1 MKNKLTELQLLSI
14 SITFCGVLGL
24 ILFALINNWNP
35 LTLPGRVFLSYL
47 TQSIVPLLFAAILAG
62 LIRMFCQIKFLKLF
76 TNCNFAIGT
85 LVLLCILANS
95 YTQNAPQNSIQTYK
109 NTNNDETHLTNKRI
123 ENSYQ
128 FFNKSYVNAKLT
140 TEQAKKTVPVWQ
152 CSPYEVNHSPEC
164 FVRLFNTEIARS
176 MGDGAYL
183 HASLIDVT
191 KHKKTRIGVQVF
203 YGYDSSKWISE
214 GDALGTLNHLKKRL
228 YPHYCPMLQQTSFPT
243 IIVFALA
250 YEGQVLG
257 TSFLD
262 WPLCSRNKD
271 YW

>member
-24 ILFALINNWNP
+24 VLFALINNWNP
-35 LTLPGRVFLSYL
+35 LALPPRVFLGYVI
-47 TQSIVPLLFAAILAG
+47 QSAVPLLLAAILAG
-62 LIRMFCQIKFLKLF
+62 LIRMFCQVKFLKLF

-95 YTQNAPQNSIQTYK
+95 YTPNGPQNSIQTYK
-109 NTNNDETHLTNKRI
+109 NTNNAEADLTNKRV

-128 FFNKSYVNAKLT
+128 FFNKAYGNAKLT
-140 TEQAKKTVPVWQ
+140 TEQAKKTGPVWQ

-191 KHKKTRIGVQVF
+191 KQKKTRTGVQVF
-203 YGYDSSKWISE
+203 YGYDSSKWMSE
-214 GDALGTLNHLKKRL
+214 GEALGTLNLLRKRL
-228 YPHYCPMLQQTSFPT
+228 YPHYCPMLKQTSFPT
-243 IIVFALA
+243 IVVFALV
-250 YEGQVLG
+250 YEGDVLG
-257 TSFLD
+257 ASLLD
-262 WPLCSRNKD
+262 WPHCSRNRD
-271 YW
+271 SW